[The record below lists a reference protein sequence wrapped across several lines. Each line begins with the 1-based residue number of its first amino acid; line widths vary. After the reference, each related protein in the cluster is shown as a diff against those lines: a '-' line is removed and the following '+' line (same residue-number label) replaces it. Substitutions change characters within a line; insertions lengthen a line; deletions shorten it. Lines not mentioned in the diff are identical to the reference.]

1 MIKTYSLPHSLVDG
15 YSFLSFFFVFK
26 LFLSSSFSL
35 CSSEQR
41 IDSDLITQRQLLA
54 WCLKQSFKA
63 QLNLGQKKQDRSVM
77 RTRCSKRS
85 TINT

>member
-15 YSFLSFFFVFK
+15 YSFLSFFFFFVFK

-35 CSSEQR
+35 YSSEQR
-41 IDSDLITQRQLLA
+41 IDSDLITQRQPLA

-63 QLNLGQKKQDRSVM
+63 QLNLGQKKTKNQQT
-77 RTRCSKRS
+77 TRVKS
-85 TINT
+85 